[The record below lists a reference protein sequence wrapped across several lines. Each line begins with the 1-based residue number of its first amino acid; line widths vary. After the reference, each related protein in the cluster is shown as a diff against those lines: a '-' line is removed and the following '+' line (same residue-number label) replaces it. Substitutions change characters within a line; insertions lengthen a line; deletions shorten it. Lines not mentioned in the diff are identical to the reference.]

1 MKTNTLLELSP
12 NDISEQDGFNT
23 RYDLGD
29 LRELKSSMS
38 LKGFD
43 KSEPLIVRIDPDNK
57 SKYILGAQGHRRL
70 TAAKELELDMVFAV
84 LEDENLSDSD
94 RNLDIV
100 RLNSGEPLP
109 QLAVARVVERALQ
122 DVDLTQAAVAKL
134 LGKSPTF
141 IGDCLKL
148 NKCTK
153 QTQKRIEQD
162 RISAREVVDIVNE
175 LEAKT
180 EEGFAKVEERVEKL
194 IEKAGEKKVTKKVKA
209 KAEKE
214 EDETDAEREERE
226 AAEAEEK
233 DAKEKQKSRTKELIA
248 IEKRVKKYSED
259 IQAMVI
265 KTNDLPKDDLLT
277 PFQSALL
284 DFQVSIASFLMSTPT
299 DSSRLFTDRG
309 DAAKM
314 SDIGSAQRT
323 LEKVHKETLKETV
336 SEVKAEAKETVE
348 AVKAQVKATKEEAAK
363 RIKAV
368 KEAAKA

>member
-1 MKTNTLLELSP
+1 MKTNTLLELNP
-12 NDISEQDGFNT
+12 KDISEEAGFNT

-43 KSEPLIVRIDPDNK
+43 RSEPLIVRVDPDNK
-57 SKYILGAQGHRRL
+57 SKYLLGAQGHRRL
-70 TAAKELELDMVFAV
+70 TAAKELELDTVFAV
-84 LEDENLSDSD
+84 LEDEDLSDSD

-109 QLAVARVVERALQ
+109 QLAVARVVQRALE

-148 NKCTK
+148 TKCTK
-153 QTQKRIEQD
+153 QTQKRIEQEK
-162 RISAREVVDIVNE
+162 IAAREVIDIVNE

-180 EEGFAKVEERVEKL
+180 DEGFLKVEERVEKL
-194 IEKAGEKKVTKKVKA
+194 IEKAGEKKVTKKTKQ
-209 KAEKE
+209 KAEAE
-214 EDETDAEREERE
+214 DAETNEERE
-226 AAEAEEK
+226 KREAKEAKEK
-233 DAKEKQKSRTKELIA
+233 DAKEKQKARTKEWIA
-248 IEKRVKKYSED
+248 SEKRVNKFIAE
-259 IQAMVI
+259 ITEMVS
-265 KTNDLPKDDLLT
+265 KANALDKDDRLT

-284 DFQVSIASFLMSTPT
+284 DLQVTTAAYLAGKAMDTAREIIEGEPT
-299 DSSRLFTDRG
+299 
-309 DAAKM
+309 KM
-314 SDIGSAQRT
+314 ADIGWAQRV
-323 LEKVHKETLKETV
+323 LERVHKETLKETV
-336 SEVKAEAKETVE
+336 TEVKAEAKETVE